1 MASSSKQAFPVA
13 GSIRQD
19 LKAVIETCACW
30 QSRALARRV
39 TAFFDA
45 RLKPHGFSIAQ
56 LGLMALVGSA
66 EDDSLGALA
75 DRAGLDPSTLTRNLQ
90 LLERDGLVEIAAQK
104 GDLRRRSVWLTEAG
118 LTRLLAGTARWR
130 EAQDEIAALIPLDD
144 LTAVATASE
153 ILR

>member
-1 MASSSKQAFPVA
+1 MERPSKQAFPVN
-13 GSIRQD
+13 GPVRRQ
-19 LKAVIETCACW
+19 LQTVIETCACW

-90 LLERDGLVEIAAQK
+90 VLERDGLVEIAAQK

-118 LTRLLAGTARWR
+118 LTRLLAATEVWR
-130 EAQDEIAALIPLDD
+130 AAQDEIAALIPLESLNVTAKASSD
-144 LTAVATASE
+144 LP
-153 ILR
+153 